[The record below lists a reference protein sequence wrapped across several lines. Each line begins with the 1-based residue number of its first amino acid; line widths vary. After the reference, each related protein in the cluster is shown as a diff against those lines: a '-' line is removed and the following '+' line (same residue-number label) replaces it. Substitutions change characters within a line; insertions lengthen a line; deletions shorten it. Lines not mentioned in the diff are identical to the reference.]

1 MGHQRVRTAARTTGT
16 AGKDRRDQDRVR
28 HSTATKQVLCTS
40 ETWIGRAD
48 CKHCGIRNRVLFSG
62 LSNDELDAILE
73 PIDVYCYPPDSV
85 VYHEGERNDS
95 LYTART
101 GLVKLVRYLAD
112 GTSRIVRLLRRG
124 DAFGLE
130 RLIGQGYEHTAVA
143 VTRVNVCRIPTG
155 VLRNLDMKNPAVH
168 RELLE
173 RWDEH
178 LRRADDCI
186 AFLSTGTIRKRVA
199 YLVEL
204 LAKAGEHNPGHR
216 VELLGREDMAAMLG
230 VRVESLSRVIA
241 ELKRKGILRRLD
253 DKTYA
258 YDPQALQ
265 RYADI

>member
-1 MGHQRVRTAARTTGT
+1 M
-16 AGKDRRDQDRVR
+16 R
-28 HSTATKQVLCTS
+28 HSTAKKQVLCTS

-62 LSNDELDAILE
+62 LSDEELDAILK
-73 PIDVYCYPPDSV
+73 PIDVYCYPPESV
-85 VYHEGERNDS
+85 VYHEGERHNS

-112 GTSRIVRLLRRG
+112 GSSRIVRLLRKG

-130 RLIGQGYEHTAVA
+130 RLIGKGYEHTAVA
-143 VTRVNVCRIPTG
+143 VTPLSVCRIPTV
-155 VLRNLDMKNPAVH
+155 VLKQLDMTNPVVH
-168 RELLE
+168 RQLME

-178 LRRADDCI
+178 LCRADDGI

-199 YLVEL
+199 YLIEL
-204 LAKAGEHNPGHR
+204 LAESAERNPSHR

-241 ELKRKGILRRLD
+241 ELKREGILRRLGD
-253 DKTYA
+253 ETYE